1 MPVKTINDVSFYN
14 TKTVVDPAGN
24 LCPIEGTKNIPFEIK
39 RVYYVYGVSDK
50 NTRGKH
56 AHYKTEQILICL
68 SGKVE
73 VVCKDGTK
81 ESRFLL
87 ESPQQALYIPEMIW
101 DEQIYRTE
109 ESVLLVLANTP
120 YEPNDYIHDWN
131 QFKKIKEIK

>member
-1 MPVKTINDVSFYN
+1 MPIRTINDVSLYN

-50 NTRGKH
+50 NIRGKH

-109 ESVLLVLANTP
+109 ESVLLVLANTHH
-120 YEPNDYIHDWN
+120 EPNDYIHDWN
-131 QFKKIKEIK
+131 QFKKLKEIK